1 MECMM
6 GSLGVLPS
14 RIQQLFPVLLY
25 FLWYSVYT
33 YYATLSRGIFNKQN
47 TMVI

>member
-1 MECMM
+1 MECMT
-6 GSLGVLPS
+6 GKFG
-14 RIQQLFPVLLY
+14 RITIENTAAFSCVAY

-33 YYATLSRGIFNKQN
+33 NYATLSRGIFNKQN